1 MDSGGGWRGC
11 LFCYGLFGYGLFI
24 STLHRKILYS
34 VTYSPDRYQ
43 DSRRRVAWFCR
54 YVFRWDDAMVDAD
67 LSVFHVHSDAVYN
80 PCNGTTFSF
89 ILHSIMV
96 SNSNPVLGH
105 F

>member
-67 LSVFHVHSDAVYN
+67 LRVSSM
-80 PCNGTTFSF
+80 F
-89 ILHSIMV
+89 IVTQYTIRAMEQPFPLSYIR
-96 SNSNPVLGH
+96 
-105 F
+105 